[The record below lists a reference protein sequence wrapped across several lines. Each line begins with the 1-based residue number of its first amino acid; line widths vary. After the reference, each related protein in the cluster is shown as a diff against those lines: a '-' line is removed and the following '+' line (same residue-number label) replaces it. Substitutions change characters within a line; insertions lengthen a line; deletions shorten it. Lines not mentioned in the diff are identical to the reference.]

1 MKSNALLLTC
11 AYLFG
16 ILAMAVSLENETTLS
31 SSRTTSSLRGRQGL
45 RGRKWQRDD
54 RTPLSQQWNLKLSA
68 ATQVAVQQALQEGS
82 EAAQNIVS
90 EMPEE
95 ELSPLSSN
103 VSEQPQQDGPEA
115 CTGEE
120 EGFDYKTDS
129 PAQCETIRF
138 FCDSGEVYFAN
149 DCGCGCKPGEEV

>member
-1 MKSNALLLTC
+1 MKSNALLFTC
-11 AYLFG
+11 AYLLG
-16 ILAMAVSLENETTLS
+16 ILALAASLENEF
-31 SSRTTSSLRGRQGL
+31 SSRAVGLRGRQGL

-120 EGFDYKTDS
+120 GFDYKTDS